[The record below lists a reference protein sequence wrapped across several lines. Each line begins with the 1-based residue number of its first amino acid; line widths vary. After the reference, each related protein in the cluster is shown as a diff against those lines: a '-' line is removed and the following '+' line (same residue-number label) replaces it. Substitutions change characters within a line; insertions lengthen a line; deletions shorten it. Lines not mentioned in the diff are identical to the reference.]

1 MYRQAANA
9 HLCLFAIIPIMP
21 APSIALS
28 LHTPTEVQALWAT
41 RLRELRL
48 RAGWRQLTLAERA
61 GVSLATVRRFE
72 KDGQTTLA
80 NLLRLCH
87 ALGVLDQCA
96 GLFAAPAVSSM
107 QDLRKAAVAPARRGR
122 R

>member
-1 MYRQAANA
+1 MMQTMTDPTLN
-9 HLCLFAIIPIMP
+9 FA
-21 APSIALS
+21 
-28 LHTPTEVQALWAT
+28 LHTPAEVQALWAT

-96 GLFAAPAVSSM
+96 ALFAAPAFASM
-107 QDLRKAAVAPARRGR
+107 QDLRKVTAQPPRRGR

>member
-1 MYRQAANA
+1 MMHSMSNPS
-9 HLCLFAIIPIMP
+9 PI
-21 APSIALS
+21 LS
-28 LHTPTEVQALWAT
+28 LHTPSEVQSLWAA

-72 KDGQTTLA
+72 RDGQTTLA

-96 GLFAAPAVSSM
+96 GLFAAPVLSSM
-107 QDLRKAAVAPARRGR
+107 HDLRKAAATPARRGR

>member
-1 MYRQAANA
+1 MSNPS
-9 HLCLFAIIPIMP
+9 PI
-21 APSIALS
+21 LS
-28 LHTPTEVQALWAT
+28 LHTPSEVQSLWAAGAW
-41 RLRELRL
+41 REQLRL

-61 GVSLATVRRFE
+61 GVLLATVRRFE
-72 KDGQTTLA
+72 RDGQTTLA

-96 GLFAAPAVSSM
+96 GLFAAPALSSM
-107 QDLRKAAVAPARRGR
+107 HDLRKAAATPARRGR

>member
-1 MYRQAANA
+1 
-9 HLCLFAIIPIMP
+9 
-21 APSIALS
+21 
-28 LHTPTEVQALWAT
+28 LWAE
-41 RLRELRL
+41 RLRALRL

-96 GLFAAPAVSSM
+96 ELFPVPVPLSM
-107 QDLRKAAVAPARRGR
+107 QDLQKAAVAPARRGR